1 MSDSDIL
8 SKADRVLRPVLKEL
22 GGFPW
27 IRLEGCCAGHK
38 PEDSLW
44 LEINVLG
51 SSGLRRLTELLR
63 ILDSKL
69 ADTDCRL
76 DCLVRY
82 SAPADVAPVPH
93 GWISTAGG
101 VVLQS
106 RAHGGRPPTLI
117 SYEPFFFHYERF
129 NTAGRSNNL
138 RSVVYIFPTCAF

>member
-1 MSDSDIL
+1 MSNSDIL
-8 SKADRVLRPVLKEL
+8 SKADRVLRSVLKEL

-69 ADTDCRL
+69 ADKDCQV
-76 DCLVRY
+76 DCLLSS

-93 GWISTAGG
+93 GWIPTADEA
-101 VVLQS
+101 LYP
-106 RAHGGRPPTLI
+106 GRDD
-117 SYEPFFFHYERF
+117 
-129 NTAGRSNNL
+129 
-138 RSVVYIFPTCAF
+138 

>member
-22 GGFPW
+22 GGFSW

-51 SSGLRRLTELLR
+51 SSGLSRLTELLR

-76 DCLVRY
+76 DCMMSY
-82 SAPADVAPVPH
+82 SAPDAVAPVSI
-93 GWISTAGG
+93 GWFTMAVEGFWP
-101 VVLQS
+101 
-106 RAHGGRPPTLI
+106 A
-117 SYEPFFFHYERF
+117 
-129 NTAGRSNNL
+129 
-138 RSVVYIFPTCAF
+138 